1 MKKSYPIASI
11 LSILIV
17 AVYLSFTLLSLARYP
32 EPFSPVS
39 NWLSDLGNRITSPGG
54 SKYYNTGIFITGF
67 LLAIFFIAL
76 NSNRVKERKAQS
88 IVLTLAQAFGI
99 LGAIAM
105 IFTGIFSIDIPQIHS
120 LFSMLL
126 RICLGT
132 GFGLSVAAFNYHK
145 EVRKW
150 ILVTGIVTTLTD
162 LIVSVLFNKI
172 QLLEWPVIF
181 LFLTYCLL
189 LGTETNRLG
198 HRRDRKNLIPNNPR
212 A

>member
-1 MKKSYPIASI
+1 MKKIYLSTSI
-11 LSILIV
+11 LSILII
-17 AVYLSFTLLSLARYP
+17 AIYLLFTLLSLARYP

-54 SKYYNTGIFITGF
+54 SKYYNTGIFLTGF
-67 LLAIFFIAL
+67 LLSIFFIAL
-76 NSNRVKERKAQS
+76 NSNRVRESKAQS
-88 IVLTLAQAFGI
+88 IVLTLTQAFGI

-105 IFTGIFSIDIPQIHS
+105 ICTGIFSIDIPQMHS
-120 LFSMLL
+120 FFSALF

-132 GFGLSVAAFNYHK
+132 AFGLSVAAFGYHK

-150 ILVTGIVTTLTD
+150 ILMIGIVTTLTD
-162 LIVSVLFNKI
+162 LIVSVFFNKI
-172 QLLEWPVIF
+172 QVLEWPVIF

-198 HRRDRKNLIPNNPR
+198 QRRDGKT
-212 A
+212 